1 MALNTIIPVRVVA
14 GPSFYEN
21 GFAYEAT
28 PVKIVT
34 GETTSMS
41 GIAQDVKGVNVANA
55 NYGVDELGQLKKS
68 LPVYVVD
75 VDVVPDSAGNNRPVM
90 PVRALI
96 GEFESLP
103 APTWS
108 GALTFDDAASTGTV
122 IATLTNPVSGET
134 LSLSPD
140 DGKVVLVGNE
150 LRKGATASTP
160 GNPEY
165 TFTRTKAG
173 AINSPRATALSI
185 TVT

>member
-14 GPSFYEN
+14 GPSFFED
-21 GFAYEAT
+21 GFAHEAT
-28 PVKIVT
+28 PIKIVT

-55 NYGVDELGQLKKS
+55 DYGVDEVGQLKKS
-68 LPVYVVD
+68 LPVYVVTA
-75 VDVVPDSAGNNRPVM
+75 DVVPDSAGNNRPVM

-96 GEFESLP
+96 GEFETLP

-108 GALTFDDAASTGTV
+108 GALTVDDAASEGTV
-122 IATLTNPVSGET
+122 IATLTNPVAGET
-134 LSLSPD
+134 LSLSPA

-150 LRKGATASTP
+150 LRKGATATTP
-160 GNPEY
+160 GSLAY

-173 AINSPRATALSI
+173 AINSPRATATNV